1 MLGWWLKVEKKLR
14 MPSLKITSRYLSIV
28 KWSQSRLG
36 RIVALTCRRGQR
48 LVWISFMPDSEAR
61 VWDAELTSTTV
72 EQSNS
77 VISLQY
83 YLKKVHLLFNKLQKS
98 KPYILVRYKNYLGN
112 DP

>member
-77 VISLQY
+77 VIYLQY
-83 YLKKVHLLFNKLQKS
+83 HFKKVMYFTNILQKS
-98 KPYILVRYKNYLGN
+98 KPNILGRYKNYLAN
-112 DP
+112 EP